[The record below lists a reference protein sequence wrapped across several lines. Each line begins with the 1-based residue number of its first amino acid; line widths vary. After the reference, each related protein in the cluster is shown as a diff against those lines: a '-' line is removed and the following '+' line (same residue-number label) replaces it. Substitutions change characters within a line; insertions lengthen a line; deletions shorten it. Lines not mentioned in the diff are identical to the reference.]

1 VRRFPW
7 TTWAVLA
14 VGEVLVNVWLT
25 LWIPGFA
32 YQGLH
37 WLGVQGQGL
46 DWVFLVVIIVVGLA
60 TTAHMVRLVLA
71 RDQRSWAWRQLE
83 QPNADRRPNAV

>member
-1 VRRFPW
+1 MRRFPW

-14 VGEVLVNVWLT
+14 VGEVLVNLWLALFVPT
-25 LWIPGFA
+25 LA
-32 YQGLH
+32 YRGLK
-37 WLGVQGQGL
+37 WLGVDGRGL
-46 DWVFLVVIIVVGLA
+46 DLGYPIALIVVGLV

-83 QPNADRRPNAV
+83 QPDAGRRADAI

>member
-7 TTWAVLA
+7 ITWAALA
-14 VGEVLVNVWLT
+14 VGEVVFNLWLAV
-25 LWIPGFA
+25 LFPSFA
-32 YQGLH
+32 YQALRG
-37 WLGVQGQGL
+37 LGVDGQALERLYGVAL
-46 DWVFLVVIIVVGLA
+46 IVVGLA

-83 QPNADRRPNAV
+83 QPHPGRRPDAV